1 MLELIIKLI
10 IFTIMP
16 ISGFFVI
23 KNLIDSDEKIYS
35 VKNILIIV
43 GLCAANGLIYNS
55 SYKSYTTL
63 FNFCF
68 LIIGYKY
75 IFKISF
81 FQSLLLSI
89 YVMLFSFFSEA
100 LLYVFLYSFLNE
112 SIVRVFGVT
121 MLFSNLLIGIMINL
135 ISLIPFVKKII
146 KNIFIKMD
154 NYTRFETIFVCIFW
168 IITSSMLCYSISKEP
183 INSWG
188 FWLSLAIEVVFIL
201 FMFSHFRDKDRYIG
215 LNEKFDD
222 LYEYVQTM
230 EESLDNEQMNIH
242 EYKNQL
248 SVIRSMTNNK
258 KIKDYI
264 DSLVDKCPDD
274 AKWNTELKNLPKC
287 GLKGLLHYKLACATK
302 KNLNVLITVSPDTA
316 SVIKCLSLEDIK
328 QLSRLVGIYMDNAM
342 DAALDTEKKNVAL
355 EIYKIKDTVN
365 IVISNSANIDE
376 SKVKM
381 IGKKGFTSKGKGHG
395 RGTYLAKKMLLHN
408 KKFSASNSVVKDY
421 YIERIIIN

>member
-35 VKNILIIV
+35 IKNILIIV
-43 GLCAANGLIYNS
+43 GLCVANGLIYNS

-81 FQSLLLSI
+81 FQSFLLSI
-89 YVMLFSFFSEA
+89 TVMIFSFLSEIIFYILIYA
-100 LLYVFLYSFLNE
+100 PFNKNLARNYGFE
-112 SIVRVFGVT
+112 
-121 MLFSNLLIGIMINL
+121 MLMGNLSVGIMIVL
-135 ISLIPFVKKII
+135 ISKIKFIKKSI
-146 KNIFIKMD
+146 KNIFIKLGGFV
-154 NYTRFETIFVCIFW
+154 RLETIFVSTFW
-168 IITSSMLCYSISKEP
+168 IIITSILSYLISRNGFTNIEFWISALIELAFIVFML
-183 INSWG
+183 NH
-188 FWLSLAIEVVFIL
+188 
-201 FMFSHFRDKDRYIG
+201 FMDKDRYIG
-215 LNEKFDD
+215 LNERFDD

-264 DSLVDKCPDD
+264 DSLVDECPDD

-287 GLKGLLHYKLACATK
+287 GLKGLLHYKLACAAK

-316 SVIKCLSLEDIK
+316 PVIKNLSLEEMK

-342 DAALDTEKKNVAL
+342 EAALDTEKKNVAL

-395 RGTYLAKKMLLHN
+395 HGTYLAKKMLLHN

-421 YIERIIIN
+421 YIVRIIIN

>member
-81 FQSLLLSI
+81 FQSFLLSI
-89 YVMLFSFFSEA
+89 TVMIFSFLSEIIFYILIYA
-100 LLYVFLYSFLNE
+100 PFNKNLARNYGIE
-112 SIVRVFGVT
+112 
-121 MLFSNLLIGIMINL
+121 MLMGNLSVGIMIVL
-135 ISLIPFVKKII
+135 ISKIKFIKKSI
-146 KNIFIKMD
+146 KNIFIKLGGFV
-154 NYTRFETIFVCIFW
+154 RLETIFVSTFW
-168 IITSSMLCYSISKEP
+168 IIITSILSYLISRNGFTNIEFWISALIELAFIVFML
-183 INSWG
+183 NH
-188 FWLSLAIEVVFIL
+188 
-201 FMFSHFRDKDRYIG
+201 FMDKDRYIG
-215 LNEKFDD
+215 LNERFDD

-264 DSLVDKCPDD
+264 DSLVDECPDD

-287 GLKGLLHYKLACATK
+287 GLKGLLHYKLACAAK

-316 SVIKCLSLEDIK
+316 PVIKNLSLEEMK

-421 YIERIIIN
+421 YIVRIIIN

>member
-81 FQSLLLSI
+81 FQSFLLSI
-89 YVMLFSFFSEA
+89 TVMIFSFLSEIIFYILIYA
-100 LLYVFLYSFLNE
+100 PFNKNLARNYGIE
-112 SIVRVFGVT
+112 
-121 MLFSNLLIGIMINL
+121 MLMGNLSVGIMIVL
-135 ISLIPFVKKII
+135 ISKIKFIKKSI
-146 KNIFIKMD
+146 KNIFIKLGGFV
-154 NYTRFETIFVCIFW
+154 RLETIFVSTFW
-168 IITSSMLCYSISKEP
+168 IIITSILSYLISRNGFTNIEFWISALIELAFIVFML
-183 INSWG
+183 NH
-188 FWLSLAIEVVFIL
+188 
-201 FMFSHFRDKDRYIG
+201 FMDKDRYIG
-215 LNEKFDD
+215 LNERFDD

-230 EESLDNEQMNIH
+230 EESLDDEQMNIH

-264 DSLVDKCPDD
+264 DSLVDECPDD

-287 GLKGLLHYKLACATK
+287 GLKGLLHYKLACAAK

-316 SVIKCLSLEDIK
+316 PVIKNLSLEEMK

-408 KKFSASNSVVKDY
+408 KKFSASNSVIKDY
-421 YIERIIIN
+421 YIVRIIIN

>member
-43 GLCAANGLIYNS
+43 GLCVANGLIYNS

-81 FQSLLLSI
+81 FQSFLLSI
-89 YVMLFSFFSEA
+89 TVMIFSFLSEIIFYILIYA
-100 LLYVFLYSFLNE
+100 PFNKNLARNYGIE
-112 SIVRVFGVT
+112 
-121 MLFSNLLIGIMINL
+121 MLMGNLSVGIMIVL
-135 ISLIPFVKKII
+135 ISKIKFIKKSI
-146 KNIFIKMD
+146 KNIFIKLGGFV
-154 NYTRFETIFVCIFW
+154 RLETIFVSTFW
-168 IITSSMLCYSISKEP
+168 IIITSILSYLISRNGFTNIEFWISALIELAFIVFML
-183 INSWG
+183 NH
-188 FWLSLAIEVVFIL
+188 
-201 FMFSHFRDKDRYIG
+201 FMDKDRYIG
-215 LNEKFDD
+215 LNERFDD

-258 KIKDYI
+258 KNKDYI
-264 DSLVDKCPDD
+264 DSLVDECPDD

-287 GLKGLLHYKLACATK
+287 GLKGLLHYKLACAAK

-316 SVIKCLSLEDIK
+316 PVIKNLSLEEMK

-342 DAALDTEKKNVAL
+342 EAALDTEKKNVAL

-421 YIERIIIN
+421 YIVRIIIN

>member
-16 ISGFFVI
+16 IIGFFVI

-43 GLCAANGLIYNS
+43 GLCVANGLIYNS

-81 FQSLLLSI
+81 FQSFLLSI
-89 YVMLFSFFSEA
+89 TVMIFSFLSEIIFYILIYA
-100 LLYVFLYSFLNE
+100 PFNKNLARNYGIE
-112 SIVRVFGVT
+112 
-121 MLFSNLLIGIMINL
+121 MLMGNLSVGIMIVL
-135 ISLIPFVKKII
+135 ISKIKFIKKSI
-146 KNIFIKMD
+146 KNIFIKLGGFV
-154 NYTRFETIFVCIFW
+154 RLETIFVSTFW
-168 IITSSMLCYSISKEP
+168 IIITSILSYLISRNGFTNIEFWISALIELAFIVFML
-183 INSWG
+183 NH
-188 FWLSLAIEVVFIL
+188 
-201 FMFSHFRDKDRYIG
+201 FMDKDRYIG
-215 LNEKFDD
+215 LNERFDD

-264 DSLVDKCPDD
+264 DSLVDECPDD

-287 GLKGLLHYKLACATK
+287 GLKGLLHYKLACAAK

-316 SVIKCLSLEDIK
+316 PVIKNLSLEEMK

-342 DAALDTEKKNVAL
+342 EAALDTEKKNVAL

-421 YIERIIIN
+421 YIVRIIIN

>member
-1 MLELIIKLI
+1 MLELIIKFLI
-10 IFTIMP
+10 ALVMP

-35 VKNILIIV
+35 IKNILIIL
-43 GLCAANGLIYNS
+43 GLCVTNLLIYTS
-55 SYKSYTTL
+55 DYRSYTTL

-121 MLFSNLLIGIMINL
+121 MLFLNLLIGIMINL

-264 DSLVDKCPDD
+264 DSLVDECPDD

-316 SVIKCLSLEDIK
+316 PVIKGLSLEDIK

-408 KKFSASNSVVKDY
+408 KKFSAFNSVVKDY

>member
-1 MLELIIKLI
+1 MLELIIKFLI
-10 IFTIMP
+10 ALVMP

-35 VKNILIIV
+35 VKNILIIL
-43 GLCAANGLIYNS
+43 GLCITNLLIYTS
-55 SYKSYTTL
+55 DYRSYTTL

-81 FQSLLLSI
+81 FQSFLLSI
-89 YVMLFSFFSEA
+89 TVMIFSFLSEIIFYILIYA
-100 LLYVFLYSFLNE
+100 PFNKNLARNYGIE
-112 SIVRVFGVT
+112 
-121 MLFSNLLIGIMINL
+121 MLMGNLSVGIMIVL
-135 ISLIPFVKKII
+135 ISKIKFIKKSI
-146 KNIFIKMD
+146 KNIFIKLGGFV
-154 NYTRFETIFVCIFW
+154 RLETIFVSTFW
-168 IITSSMLCYSISKEP
+168 IIITSILSYLISRNGFTN
-183 INSWG
+183 IG
-188 FWLSLAIEVVFIL
+188 FWISALIELAFIVFML
-201 FMFSHFRDKDRYIG
+201 NHFMDKDRYIG
-215 LNEKFDD
+215 LNEKFDN

-264 DSLVDKCPDD
+264 DSLVDECSDD

-287 GLKGLLHYKLACATK
+287 GLKGLLHYKLACAAK

-316 SVIKCLSLEDIK
+316 SVIKGLSLEDMK

-342 DAALDTEKKNVAL
+342 EAALDTEKKNVAL

>member
-1 MLELIIKLI
+1 MLELIIKFLI
-10 IFTIMP
+10 ALVMP

-35 VKNILIIV
+35 VKNILIIL
-43 GLCAANGLIYNS
+43 GLCITNLLIYTS
-55 SYKSYTTL
+55 DYRSYTTL
-63 FNFCF
+63 LNFCF

-75 IFKISF
+75 IFNISF
-81 FQSLLLSI
+81 FQSLLLSVC
-89 YVMLFSFFSEA
+89 VMLFSFFSEA
-100 LLYVFLYSFLNE
+100 LLYALLYSFLNE
-112 SIVRVFGVT
+112 NVVRVFGIT

-168 IITSSMLCYSISKEP
+168 IIASSMLCYSISKES

-201 FMFSHFRDKDRYIG
+201 FMFNHFRDKDRYIG
-215 LNEKFDD
+215 LNERFDD

-264 DSLVDKCPDD
+264 DSLVDECPDD
-274 AKWNTELKNLPKC
+274 AKWNTELKNLPQG
-287 GLKGLLHYKLACATK
+287 GLKGLLHYKLACAAK

-316 SVIKCLSLEDIK
+316 SVIKSLSLEEMK

-342 DAALDTEKKNVAL
+342 EAALDTEKKNVAL

>member
-264 DSLVDKCPDD
+264 DSLVDECPDD

-316 SVIKCLSLEDIK
+316 SVIKDLSLEDIK

-342 DAALDTEKKNVAL
+342 EAALDTEKKNVAL

-395 RGTYLAKKMLLHN
+395 RGTYLAKKMLVHN

>member
-188 FWLSLAIEVVFIL
+188 FWLCLAIEVVFIL

-264 DSLVDKCPDD
+264 DSLVDECPDD

-287 GLKGLLHYKLACATK
+287 GLKGLLHYKLACAAK

-316 SVIKCLSLEDIK
+316 SVIKGLSLEDIK

-421 YIERIIIN
+421 YVERIIIN

>member
-43 GLCAANGLIYNS
+43 GLCVANGLIYNS

-81 FQSLLLSI
+81 FQSFLLSI
-89 YVMLFSFFSEA
+89 TVMIFSFLSEIIFYILIYA
-100 LLYVFLYSFLNE
+100 PFNKNLARNYGIE
-112 SIVRVFGVT
+112 
-121 MLFSNLLIGIMINL
+121 MLMGNLSVGIMIVL
-135 ISLIPFVKKII
+135 ISKIKFIKKSI
-146 KNIFIKMD
+146 KNIFIKLGGFV
-154 NYTRFETIFVCIFW
+154 RLETIFVSTFW
-168 IITSSMLCYSISKEP
+168 IIITSILSYLISRNGFTNIEFWISALIELAFIVFML
-183 INSWG
+183 NH
-188 FWLSLAIEVVFIL
+188 
-201 FMFSHFRDKDRYIG
+201 FMDKDRYIG
-215 LNEKFDD
+215 LNERFDD

-264 DSLVDKCPDD
+264 DSLVDECPDD

-287 GLKGLLHYKLACATK
+287 GLKGLLHYKLACAAK

-316 SVIKCLSLEDIK
+316 PVIKNLSLEEMK

-408 KKFSASNSVVKDY
+408 KKFSASNSVIKDY
-421 YIERIIIN
+421 YIVRIIIN

>member
-43 GLCAANGLIYNS
+43 GLCVANGLIYNS

-81 FQSLLLSI
+81 FQSFLLSI
-89 YVMLFSFFSEA
+89 TVMIFSFLSEIIFYILIYA
-100 LLYVFLYSFLNE
+100 PFNKNLARNYGIEMLMGNLSVGVM
-112 SIVRVFGVT
+112 IV
-121 MLFSNLLIGIMINL
+121 L
-135 ISLIPFVKKII
+135 ISKIKFIKKSI
-146 KNIFIKMD
+146 KNVFIKLGGFV
-154 NYTRFETIFVCIFW
+154 RLETIFVSTFW
-168 IITSSMLCYSISKEP
+168 IIITSILSYLISRNGFTNIEFWISALIELAFIVFML
-183 INSWG
+183 NH
-188 FWLSLAIEVVFIL
+188 
-201 FMFSHFRDKDRYIG
+201 FMDKDRYIG
-215 LNEKFDD
+215 LNERFDD

-264 DSLVDKCPDD
+264 DSLVDECPDD

-287 GLKGLLHYKLACATK
+287 GLKGLLHYKLACAAK

-316 SVIKCLSLEDIK
+316 PVIKNLSLEEMK

-421 YIERIIIN
+421 YIVRIIIN

>member
-1 MLELIIKLI
+1 MLELIIKFLI
-10 IFTIMP
+10 ALVMP
-16 ISGFFVI
+16 MSGFFVI

-35 VKNILIIV
+35 IKNILIIL
-43 GLCAANGLIYNS
+43 GLCITNLLIYTS
-55 SYKSYTTL
+55 DYRSYTTL

-264 DSLVDKCPDD
+264 DSLVDECPDD

-316 SVIKCLSLEDIK
+316 SVIKDLSLEEMK

-355 EIYKIKDTVN
+355 EIYIIKDTVN

-381 IGKKGFTSKGKGHG
+381 IGKKGFTSKGNGHG

-421 YIERIIIN
+421 YIVRIIIN

>member
-43 GLCAANGLIYNS
+43 GLCVANGLIYNS

-81 FQSLLLSI
+81 FQSFLLSI
-89 YVMLFSFFSEA
+89 TVMIFSFLSEIIFYILIYA
-100 LLYVFLYSFLNE
+100 PFNKNLARNYGIEMLMGNLSVGVM
-112 SIVRVFGVT
+112 IV
-121 MLFSNLLIGIMINL
+121 L
-135 ISLIPFVKKII
+135 ISKIKFIKKSI
-146 KNIFIKMD
+146 KNVFIKLGG
-154 NYTRFETIFVCIFW
+154 FVCLETIFVSTFW
-168 IITSSMLCYSISKEP
+168 IIITSILSYLISRNGFTN
-183 INSWG
+183 IG
-188 FWLSLAIEVVFIL
+188 FWISALIELAFIVFML
-201 FMFSHFRDKDRYIG
+201 NHFMDKDRYIG

-258 KIKDYI
+258 KIKEYI
-264 DSLVDKCPDD
+264 DSLVDECPDD
-274 AKWNTELKNLPKC
+274 AKWNTELKNLPQG
-287 GLKGLLHYKLACATK
+287 GLKGLLHYKLACASK

-316 SVIKCLSLEDIK
+316 PVIKDLSLEEMK

-395 RGTYLAKKMLLHN
+395 RGTYLAKKMLLHS

>member
-35 VKNILIIV
+35 VKNILIIL
-43 GLCAANGLIYNS
+43 GLCITNLLIYTS
-55 SYKSYTTL
+55 DYRSYTTL
-63 FNFCF
+63 LNFCF

-81 FQSLLLSI
+81 FQSFLLSI
-89 YVMLFSFFSEA
+89 TVMIFSFLSEIIFYILIYA
-100 LLYVFLYSFLNE
+100 PFNKNLARNYGIE
-112 SIVRVFGVT
+112 
-121 MLFSNLLIGIMINL
+121 MLMGNLSVGIMIVL
-135 ISLIPFVKKII
+135 ISKIKFIKKSI
-146 KNIFIKMD
+146 KNIFIKLGGFV
-154 NYTRFETIFVCIFW
+154 RLETIFVSTFW
-168 IITSSMLCYSISKEP
+168 IIITSILSYLISRNGFTN
-183 INSWG
+183 IG
-188 FWLSLAIEVVFIL
+188 FWISALIELAFIVFML
-201 FMFSHFRDKDRYIG
+201 NHFMDKDRYIG
-215 LNEKFDD
+215 LNERFDD

-264 DSLVDKCPDD
+264 DSLVDECPDD

-287 GLKGLLHYKLACATK
+287 GLKGLLHYKLACAAK

-316 SVIKCLSLEDIK
+316 SVIKGLSLEDIK

>member
-43 GLCAANGLIYNS
+43 GLCVANGLIYNS

-81 FQSLLLSI
+81 FQSFLLSI
-89 YVMLFSFFSEA
+89 TVMIFSFLSEIIFYILIYA
-100 LLYVFLYSFLNE
+100 PFNKNLARNYGIEMLMGNLSVGVM
-112 SIVRVFGVT
+112 IV
-121 MLFSNLLIGIMINL
+121 L
-135 ISLIPFVKKII
+135 ISKIKFIKKSI
-146 KNIFIKMD
+146 KNVFIKLGG
-154 NYTRFETIFVCIFW
+154 FVCLETIFVSTFW
-168 IITSSMLCYSISKEP
+168 IIITSILSYLISRNGFTN
-183 INSWG
+183 IG
-188 FWLSLAIEVVFIL
+188 FWISALIELAFIVFML
-201 FMFSHFRDKDRYIG
+201 NHFMDKDRYIG

-264 DSLVDKCPDD
+264 DSLVDECPDD
-274 AKWNTELKNLPKC
+274 AKWNTELKNLPQG

-342 DAALDTEKKNVAL
+342 EAALDTEKKNVAL

-376 SKVKM
+376 SKLKM

-395 RGTYLAKKMLLHN
+395 RGTYLAKKMLLHS

-421 YIERIIIN
+421 YIVRIIIN

>member
-43 GLCAANGLIYNS
+43 GLCVANGLIYNS

-81 FQSLLLSI
+81 FQSFLLSI
-89 YVMLFSFFSEA
+89 TVMIFSFLSEIIFYILIYA
-100 LLYVFLYSFLNE
+100 PFNKNLARNYGIEMLMGNLSVGVM
-112 SIVRVFGVT
+112 IV
-121 MLFSNLLIGIMINL
+121 L
-135 ISLIPFVKKII
+135 ISKIKFIKKSI
-146 KNIFIKMD
+146 KNVFIKLGGFV
-154 NYTRFETIFVCIFW
+154 RLETIFVSTFW
-168 IITSSMLCYSISKEP
+168 IVITSILSYLISRNGFTNIEFWISALIELAFIVFML
-183 INSWG
+183 NH
-188 FWLSLAIEVVFIL
+188 
-201 FMFSHFRDKDRYIG
+201 FMDKDRYIG
-215 LNEKFDD
+215 LNERFDD

-264 DSLVDKCPDD
+264 DSLVDECPDD

-287 GLKGLLHYKLACATK
+287 GLKGLLHYKLACAAK

-316 SVIKCLSLEDIK
+316 SVIKDLSLEEMK

-421 YIERIIIN
+421 YIVRIIIN

>member
-35 VKNILIIV
+35 IKNILIIV
-43 GLCAANGLIYNS
+43 GLCVANGLIYNS

-63 FNFCF
+63 LNFCF

-81 FQSLLLSI
+81 FQSFLLSI
-89 YVMLFSFFSEA
+89 TVMIFSFLSEIIFYILIYA
-100 LLYVFLYSFLNE
+100 PFNKNLARNYGIE
-112 SIVRVFGVT
+112 
-121 MLFSNLLIGIMINL
+121 MLMGNLSVGIMIVL
-135 ISLIPFVKKII
+135 ISKIKFIKKSI
-146 KNIFIKMD
+146 KNIFIKLGGFV
-154 NYTRFETIFVCIFW
+154 RLETIFVSTFW
-168 IITSSMLCYSISKEP
+168 IIITSILSYLISRNGFTN
-183 INSWG
+183 IG
-188 FWLSLAIEVVFIL
+188 FWISALIELAFIVFML
-201 FMFSHFRDKDRYIG
+201 NHFMDKDRYIG
-215 LNEKFDD
+215 LNEKFDN

-264 DSLVDKCPDD
+264 DSLVDECPDD

-287 GLKGLLHYKLACATK
+287 GLKGLLHYKLACAAK
-302 KNLNVLITVSPDTA
+302 KDLNVLITVSPDTA
-316 SVIKCLSLEDIK
+316 SVIKSLSLEDMK

-342 DAALDTEKKNVAL
+342 EAALDTEKKNVAL

>member
-1 MLELIIKLI
+1 MLELIVKIV

-35 VKNILIIV
+35 IKNILIMA
-43 GLCAANGLIYNS
+43 GLCIANALIYTS
-55 SYKSYTTL
+55 DYKSYMTL
-63 FNFCF
+63 FNFFF

-75 IFKISF
+75 IFNITF

-89 YVMLFSFFSEA
+89 CIMLFSFFSEA
-100 LLYVFLYSFLNE
+100 LLYVFLYSFFSE
-112 SIVRVFGVT
+112 KIVRTFGIL
-121 MLFSNLLIGIMINL
+121 MLFSNLLIGVMINV
-135 ISLIPFVKKII
+135 ISIIPFIKKVI
-146 KNIFIKMD
+146 KNIFVKMN
-154 NYTRFETIFVCIFW
+154 NYTQLETIFICIFW
-168 IITSSMLCYSISKEP
+168 IITSSMLCYSISQAS

-188 FWLSLAIEVVFIL
+188 FWLSLVIEVVFIL
-201 FMFSHFRDKDRYIG
+201 FMFNHFRDKDRYIG

-264 DSLVDKCPDD
+264 DSLVDECPDD

-287 GLKGLLHYKLACATK
+287 GLKGLLHYKLACASK

-316 SVIKCLSLEDIK
+316 SVIKKLSLEEMK
-328 QLSRLVGIYMDNAM
+328 QLSRLVGIYIDNAM
-342 DAALDTEKKNVAL
+342 EEALNTEKKNVAL
-355 EIYKIKDTVN
+355 EIYKIKNIVN
-365 IVISNSANIDE
+365 IVISNSTNIDE
-376 SKVKM
+376 TKLIS

-408 KKFSASNSVVKDY
+408 KKFSASNSLVKDY

>member
-43 GLCAANGLIYNS
+43 GLCVANGLIYNS

-81 FQSLLLSI
+81 FQSFLLSI
-89 YVMLFSFFSEA
+89 TVMIFSFLSEIIFYILIYA
-100 LLYVFLYSFLNE
+100 PFNKNLARNYGIEMLMGNLSVGVM
-112 SIVRVFGVT
+112 IV
-121 MLFSNLLIGIMINL
+121 L
-135 ISLIPFVKKII
+135 ISKIKFIKKSI
-146 KNIFIKMD
+146 KNVFIKLGGFV
-154 NYTRFETIFVCIFW
+154 RLETIFVSTFW
-168 IITSSMLCYSISKEP
+168 IIITSILSYLISRNGFTNIEFWISALIELAFIVFML
-183 INSWG
+183 NH
-188 FWLSLAIEVVFIL
+188 
-201 FMFSHFRDKDRYIG
+201 FMDKDRYIG
-215 LNEKFDD
+215 LNERFDD

-264 DSLVDKCPDD
+264 DSLVDECPDD

-287 GLKGLLHYKLACATK
+287 GLKGLLHYKLACAAK

-316 SVIKCLSLEDIK
+316 SVIKGLSLEDMK

-342 DAALDTEKKNVAL
+342 EAALDTEKKNVAL

>member
-264 DSLVDKCPDD
+264 DSLVDECPDD

-316 SVIKCLSLEDIK
+316 SVIKGLSLEDIK

>member
-1 MLELIIKLI
+1 MLELIIKLV
-10 IFTIMP
+10 IFTVMP

-35 VKNILIIV
+35 IKNILIIV
-43 GLCAANGLIYNS
+43 GLCVANGLIYNS

-81 FQSLLLSI
+81 FQSLLLSVC
-89 YVMLFSFFSEA
+89 VMLFSFFSEA
-100 LLYVFLYSFLNE
+100 LLYAFLYSFLNE
-112 SIVRVFGVT
+112 SVVRVFGIT
-121 MLFSNLLIGIMINL
+121 MLFSNLLIGVMINL
-135 ISLIPFVKKII
+135 ISLIPFVKKVI

-168 IITSSMLCYSISKEP
+168 IIASSMLCYSISKES

-201 FMFSHFRDKDRYIG
+201 FMFNHFRDKDRYIG
-215 LNEKFDD
+215 LNERFDD

-264 DSLVDKCPDD
+264 DSLVDECPDD

-287 GLKGLLHYKLACATK
+287 GLKGLLHYKLACAAK
-302 KNLNVLITVSPDTA
+302 KDLNVLITVSPDTA
-316 SVIKCLSLEDIK
+316 SVIKSLSLEDMK

-342 DAALDTEKKNVAL
+342 EAALDTEKKNVAL

>member
-264 DSLVDKCPDD
+264 DSLVDECPDD

-342 DAALDTEKKNVAL
+342 EAALDTEKKNVAL

-395 RGTYLAKKMLLHN
+395 RGTYLAKKMLVHN

>member
-1 MLELIIKLI
+1 MLELIIKLLI
-10 IFTIMP
+10 ALVMP

-23 KNLIDSDEKIYS
+23 KNLIDSEEKIYS
-35 VKNILIIV
+35 IKNILIIL
-43 GLCAANGLIYNS
+43 GLCITNLLIYTS
-55 SYKSYTTL
+55 DYRSHTTL

-89 YVMLFSFFSEA
+89 CVMLFSFFSEA
-100 LLYVFLYSFLNE
+100 LLYAFLYSFLNE
-112 SIVRVFGVT
+112 SIVRVFGIT

-135 ISLIPFVKKII
+135 ISLIPFVKKVV

-168 IITSSMLCYSISKEP
+168 IITSSMLCYSISKES

-188 FWLSLAIEVVFIL
+188 FWLSLAIEFVFIL
-201 FMFSHFRDKDRYIG
+201 FMFNHFRDKERYIG
-215 LNEKFDD
+215 LNEKFDN

-264 DSLVDKCPDD
+264 DSLVDECPDD

-287 GLKGLLHYKLACATK
+287 GLKGLLHYKLACAAK

-316 SVIKCLSLEDIK
+316 SVIKGLSLEDIK

-395 RGTYLAKKMLLHN
+395 RGTYLAKKMLLHS